1 MTASCIG
8 TFFSFVFKQYALIIF
23 EVSIRA
29 SDLGDHNLEGL
40 KVKNVRDCEFAKNKG
55 DCDEVSVLNYLPDY

>member
-23 EVSIRA
+23 EVSI
-29 SDLGDHNLEGL
+29 LY
-40 KVKNVRDCEFAKNKG
+40 KF
-55 DCDEVSVLNYLPDY
+55 